1 MKHSIFLS
9 ILLFSSCEIL
19 EIPRVPLLAPPLGL
33 AVFKAGTGT
42 AADPFRMAIRYEAY
56 NTEAF
61 FSGWRIYI
69 ATTRADLERVDPN
82 DPRFAL
88 APTGTAVL
96 LSNFNVPNDT
106 NTTVSFAGAM
116 TAPSQR
122 FYPQSA
128 GITSGSL
135 IVGGLGSTITEQ
147 AGITPFVAS
156 NTTTPPTVYY
166 IGVYA
171 YSIGD
176 NVYSLPSITNFTF
189 P

>member
-1 MKHSIFLS
+1 MKYYILLA

-33 AVFKAGTGT
+33 AVFTAGTGT
-42 AADPFRMAIRYEAY
+42 PADPFRMAIRYEAY

-69 ATTRADLERVDPN
+69 TTTRADLERVNPD

-88 APTGTAVL
+88 APTGSAVL

-106 NTTVSFAGAM
+106 NVSVSFAGAM

-122 FYPQSA
+122 FYPQSSS
-128 GITSGSL
+128 IISGVL
-135 IVGGLGSTITEQ
+135 TVGGLGSAITEQ
-147 AGITPFVAS
+147 AGITPF
-156 NTTTPPTVYY
+156 TTTPPTVYY

-176 NVYSLPSITNFTF
+176 NVYSLPSITSFTF